1 MFRAAVWE
9 HKVSAQ
15 MAFASDSISKI
26 CGDNGNLKTVF
37 FLSFFVT
44 ESERIKFIL
53 YCQMKAGIAFSLFLH
68 LSFVLKIG

>member
-1 MFRAAVWE
+1 MFRTAVWE

-26 CGDNGNLKTVF
+26 YVDNGNLETAIF
-37 FLSFFVT
+37 FFFVT

-53 YCQMKAGIAFSLFLH
+53 YCQIKAVIAFSLLLH
-68 LSFVLKIG
+68 LCFILKTG

>member
-26 CGDNGNLKTVF
+26 YVDNGNLKPEF
-37 FLSFFVT
+37 FFFFVT
-44 ESERIKFIL
+44 ESERIGFIL
-53 YCQMKAGIAFSLFLH
+53 HCRMKAVIAFSLLLH
-68 LSFVLKIG
+68 LCFILKIG

>member
-26 CGDNGNLKTVF
+26 SVDNRKLKTPF
-37 FLSFFVT
+37 FFFFVT

-53 YCQMKAGIAFSLFLH
+53 YCQMKAVIAFSLLLH
-68 LSFVLKIG
+68 LCFIPKIG